1 MAVPL
6 QVRELIVSRIEA
18 VVPHKVITEA
28 TGVSPNTLSRLL
40 RRRRETGQLAPGH
53 G

>member
-6 QVRELIVSRIEA
+6 QVRELIVSRIESG
-18 VVPHKVITEA
+18 VPHKIITEA

-40 RRRRETGQLAPGH
+40 RRRRETGQLAPGP